1 MKKIFLVTIFL
12 LLSISCSTYKKQLAQ
27 LDSNIN
33 KFGRYNNIDS
43 SFNSIPEFEN
53 TDYNVQIMLGES
65 MTRTNPYPYSNDICI
80 RLNNKQSIA
89 YWIREYNTVK
99 DSLGQEFTYETNMS
113 YYPKLRRDIIT
124 IYPDKKSMKKL
135 LSYILQKKVCELK
148 RLEEIIDKCHVS
160 VYVDDPML
168 SFGISIE
175 NKQKYCFVSYQTPSE
190 YADSCPELADL
201 KIFLEAIEVIRA
213 SIGANKT
220 FSSTIK

>member
-12 LLSISCSTYKKQLAQ
+12 LLSVSCSTYKTQLAQ

-53 TDYNVQIMLGES
+53 TDYNVQITLGES
-65 MTRTNPYPYSNDICI
+65 MTLMNPYPYSNAICI
-80 RLNNKQSIA
+80 RLNNKQFIA
-89 YWIREYNTVK
+89 YWTRVYKTVK
-99 DSLGQEFTYETNMS
+99 DSLGQDFTYETITS

-124 IYPDKKSMKKL
+124 IYPKKEDIKEL
-135 LSYILQKKVCELK
+135 LDYILRNEVYKLKGIEEL
-148 RLEEIIDKCHVS
+148 RDKCP

-168 SFGISIE
+168 SFTISIK
-175 NKQKYCFVSYQTPSE
+175 NKKKYCIVGYQDPSG
-190 YADSCPELADL
+190 YADSCPELRDL

-220 FSSTIK
+220 FSSTIE